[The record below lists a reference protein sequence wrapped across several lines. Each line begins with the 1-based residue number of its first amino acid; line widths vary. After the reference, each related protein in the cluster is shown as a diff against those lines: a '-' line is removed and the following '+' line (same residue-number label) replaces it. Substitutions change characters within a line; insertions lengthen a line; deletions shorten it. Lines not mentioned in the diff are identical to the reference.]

1 MEVIM
6 DSSDDRTKHFNAIGG
21 HNGLGHTQNP
31 ARIWYDNWCFRSNQ
45 EVAYYQA
52 LVIRRKIKNG
62 TFIFSPNHVFA
73 QPGSKRRE
81 VDFLIIEAGQMLRV
95 EIDGD
100 AHSEELAFDRD
111 ERDRWI
117 TENLIPTKRF
127 RSYSHDNKEWAEKC
141 VEETFKFLE
150 KLRTGRHI
158 IV

>member
-1 MEVIM
+1 ME
-6 DSSDDRTKHFNAIGG
+6 SSKRTKHFNLLGG
-21 HNGLGHTQNP
+21 MNGLGHTQNP
-31 ARIWYDNWCFRSNQ
+31 AHIWYDNWCFRSQQ

-100 AHSEELAFDRD
+100 CHLEELAFDRD
-111 ERDRWI
+111 ERDQWI
-117 TENLIPTKRF
+117 IENLIPTKRF
-127 RSYSHDNKEWAEKC
+127 RSHSSDNEEWATKC
-141 VEETFKFLE
+141 VEETFQFME
-150 KLRTGRHI
+150 KLRRGRHI

>member
-1 MEVIM
+1 ME
-6 DSSDDRTKHFNAIGG
+6 SSKRTKHFNVVGG
-21 HNGLGHTQNP
+21 MNGLGHTQNP
-31 ARIWYDNWCFRSNQ
+31 AHIWYDNWCFRSQQ

-100 AHSEELAFDRD
+100 SHVEELAFDRD
-111 ERDRWI
+111 EKDKWLI
-117 TENLIPTKRF
+117 ENLIPTIRF
-127 RSYSHDNKEWAEKC
+127 RSYSHDNQEWAEKC
-141 VEETFKFLE
+141 VKKTFEFME
-150 KLRTGRHI
+150 KLRRGRHI

>member
-1 MEVIM
+1 M
-6 DSSDDRTKHFNAIGG
+6 
-21 HNGLGHTQNP
+21 NGLGHTQNP
-31 ARIWYDNWCFRSNQ
+31 ADIWYDNWCFRSQQ

-95 EIDGD
+95 EIDGSS
-100 AHSEELAFDRD
+100 HLEELAFDRD
-111 ERDRWI
+111 EKDRWLI
-117 TENLIPTKRF
+117 ENLIPTKRF
-127 RSYSHDNKEWAEKC
+127 RSYSHDNQEWAEKC
-141 VEETFKFLE
+141 VEETFEYMAKI
-150 KLRTGRHI
+150 RRVGHI

>member
-1 MEVIM
+1 ME
-6 DSSDDRTKHFNAIGG
+6 SSKRTKHFNLLGG
-21 HNGLGHTQNP
+21 MNGLGHTQNP
-31 ARIWYDNWCFRSNQ
+31 AHIWYDNWCFRSQQ

-100 AHSEELAFDRD
+100 SHLEELAFDRD
-111 ERDRWI
+111 EKDKWLI
-117 TENLIPTKRF
+117 ENLIPTIRF
-127 RSYSHDNKEWAEKC
+127 RSYSHDNQEWAEKC
-141 VEETFKFLE
+141 VEETFEHME
-150 KLRTGRHI
+150 KIRGLRHI
-158 IV
+158 IL